1 MAIIATM
8 KDSPVR
14 RLKVYE
20 KILIYHEGY
29 LNSTLSRFPEIRL
42 MGKWLKDSGFLP
54 GDTIQVLVEANKLV
68 ITNDRGMEEGPVVRL
83 E

>member
-8 KDSPVR
+8 KDSPALR

-20 KILIYHEGY
+20 KLLIYHEGY

-42 MGKWLKDSGFLP
+42 MDSGFLP

-68 ITNDRGMEEGPVVRL
+68 ITNDRGMEEAPAVRL